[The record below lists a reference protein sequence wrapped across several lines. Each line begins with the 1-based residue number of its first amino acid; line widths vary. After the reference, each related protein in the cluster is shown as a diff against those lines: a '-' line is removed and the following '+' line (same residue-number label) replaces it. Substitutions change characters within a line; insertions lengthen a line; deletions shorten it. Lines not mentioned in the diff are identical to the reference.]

1 MSQTPLNFL
10 CVSTYFKG
18 ADFLRACKEAGNNV
32 YLLTVPKLEH
42 EPWPRDHIDDIFYFE
57 VDDQGGWNREHVLNG
72 LAYRFRTIHFDKFV
86 ALDDF
91 DVEKVA
97 FLREYFRMPGM
108 GETTARYFRDKLA
121 MRMKAREEGINVPE
135 FTALF
140 NDAAINNFADNVPP
154 PWLIKP
160 RSEASATGIRKIHD
174 KDELWRNLD
183 ELGDKRHHCLL
194 ERFTPGDVF
203 HVDALSF
210 DGKVKFARVSQY
222 LDAPFDVAHGG
233 GIFRSHTVEQDG
245 SDDKALQKLTRKVMK
260 AFGMEYSASHTEFI
274 KTFDDGKYYFLET
287 SSRVGGANLSD
298 MVEAASGI
306 NLWAE
311 WARLETAKARN
322 TKYDPPEDSGRNA
335 GIVVSL
341 SRFEHPDSSVFADPE
356 IVWRMQKA
364 WHIGMVVASDKRERI
379 LELLD
384 NHTKRIASDFH
395 ASAPAPDRPTN

>member
-1 MSQTPLNFL
+1 MSKKPLNFL

-18 ADFLRACKEAGNNV
+18 ETFLRACKEAGNNV

-42 EPWPRDHIDDIFYFE
+42 AAWPREDIDEMFFME
-57 VDDQGGWNREHVLNG
+57 VDKNGGWNRDHVING
-72 LAYRFRTIHFDKFV
+72 LAYKFRSIKFDKFV

-121 MRMKAREEGINVPE
+121 MRMKALESKINVPA

-140 NDAAINNFADNVPP
+140 NDEDINAFADSVPA

-160 RSEASATGIRKIHD
+160 RSAASATGIRKIYG
-174 KDELWRNLD
+174 KDELWRMLD
-183 ELGDKRHHCLL
+183 ELGDERHHFLL

-203 HVDALSF
+203 HVDALSY
-210 DGKVKFARVSQY
+210 DGKIKFCRVSEY

-233 GIFRSHTVEQDG
+233 GIFRSHTVEMEG
-245 SDDKALQKLTRKVMK
+245 ADDRALQKMTRQVME
-260 AFGMEYSASHTEFI
+260 AFGMQYSASHTEFI
-274 KTFDDGKYYFLET
+274 KAYDDGKYYFLET
-287 SSRVGGANLSD
+287 SSRVGGANLAE
-298 MVEAASGI
+298 MVEAASGM
-306 NLWAE
+306 NMWAE
-311 WARLETAKARN
+311 WARLETAKVNDKRYN
-322 TKYDPPEDSGRNA
+322 PPKDKGLYS

-341 SRFEHPDSSVFADPE
+341 SRYEHPDTSTFTDPE
-356 IVWRMQKA
+356 IVWRMNKA
-364 WHIGMVVASDKRERI
+364 WHIGLVLQSDSRERI

-384 NHTKRIASDFH
+384 AYTRRIADEFH